1 MYIAIPIVVII
12 INNNDI
18 MFFLIFSRGFLFL
31 STIFIYI
38 INCFLKVYKNTFFSV
53 LAELLNR
60 NMFDPKPKE
69 GRDGSPVVIPSHM
82 SSQMQ
87 KLYRINRFN
96 LMASDRIPLNR
107 SLPDV
112 RKKL

>member
-1 MYIAIPIVVII
+1 MWFV
-12 INNNDI
+12 
-18 MFFLIFSRGFLFL
+18 LF
-31 STIFIYI
+31 
-38 INCFLKVYKNTFFSV
+38 NCTHVRDLVFFS
-53 LAELLNR
+53 AELLNR
-60 NMFDPKPKE
+60 NMFDPKPNE
-69 GRDGSPVVIPSHM
+69 GRDGTPVIIPPHM

-112 RKKL
+112 RKKS

>member
-1 MYIAIPIVVII
+1 
-12 INNNDI
+12 
-18 MFFLIFSRGFLFL
+18 
-31 STIFIYI
+31 
-38 INCFLKVYKNTFFSV
+38 
-53 LAELLNR
+53 
-60 NMFDPKPKE
+60 MFDPKPKE
-69 GRDGSPVVIPSHM
+69 GRDGTAVVIPPYM

-112 RKKL
+112 RKKS